1 MRTYEVIFILR
12 PDLPETETDALI
24 EQMQQSVTG
33 AGGRVTNADKCKW
46 GKRPLAYRVHGQR
59 EGFFVLFEIEGG
71 GEALRELERRLKV
84 AEPVLKLL
92 SVRVDLERKRAEK
105 HRHKREHRAARRHRP
120 APAGGPSA
128 AEARPPDGPAPGRAR
143 LLFLR
148 GGAHG
153 RKTPNPRPPPPR

>member
-59 EGFFVLFEIEGG
+59 EGFFVLFEVEGG
-71 GEALRELERRLKV
+71 GEGLRELERR
-84 AEPVLKLL
+84 AHGGGG
-92 SVRVDLERKRAEK
+92 RGKRPPT
-105 HRHKREHRAARRHRP
+105 RRRPRPPRRHRP
-120 APAGGPSA
+120 VPGGPGA
-128 AEARPPDGPAPGRAR
+128 AEARPPDGPAPT
-143 LLFLR
+143 
-148 GGAHG
+148 GA
-153 RKTPNPRPPPPR
+153 

>member
-33 AGGRVTNADKCKW
+33 AGGRVTNADKRKW

-59 EGFFVLFEIEGG
+59 RGLLGLLESEGG
-71 GEALRELERRLKV
+71 GEALHGLEGRLKV

-105 HRHKREHRAARRHRP
+105 HRHKREHRDRKRK
-120 APAGGPSA
+120 
-128 AEARPPDGPAPGRAR
+128 R
-143 LLFLR
+143 L
-148 GGAHG
+148 
-153 RKTPNPRPPPPR
+153 

>member
-59 EGFFVLFEIEGG
+59 EGFFVLFEVEGG

-128 AEARPPDGPAPGRAR
+128 AEARPPDGPAPA
-143 LLFLR
+143 
-148 GGAHG
+148 GASS
-153 RKTPNPRPPPPR
+153 

>member
-59 EGFFVLFEIEGG
+59 EGFFVLFEVEGG
-71 GEALRELERRLKV
+71 GRGGGGVGGGGGLLITPRGGGGTGDARGGETPPHRR
-84 AEPVLKLL
+84 
-92 SVRVDLERKRAEK
+92 
-105 HRHKREHRAARRHRP
+105 
-120 APAGGPSA
+120 AP
-128 AEARPPDGPAPGRAR
+128 GPAP
-143 LLFLR
+143 F
-148 GGAHG
+148 
-153 RKTPNPRPPPPR
+153 RPPL